1 MSPAHLRPSPLEGE
15 VEARTNL
22 QELRPAMVVLTGNP
36 TLTLISLKALVDSLM
51 LMLRRGEVE
60 WHRQEGAIAAIE
72 LRRRSGD
79 VALMVRGR
87 CATLVV
93 YITQS

>member
-1 MSPAHLRPSPLEGE
+1 
-15 VEARTNL
+15 
-22 QELRPAMVVLTGNP
+22 
-36 TLTLISLKALVDSLM
+36 M

-60 WHRQEGAIAAIE
+60 WHRQEGAIAAME

-93 YITQS
+93 YVCVYLFYPIWSLLTVFRLRKVDPKDGLQDLCFN